1 MSLDAALE
9 ASAMHETENALRE
22 LMQVGKNIG
31 LRKASLAMMLRSI
44 ADEMDPPSIIVPG
57 TDSVQ

>member
-1 MSLDAALE
+1 MSLDAAME

-31 LRKASLAMMLRSI
+31 LRKASLAMMLRAV